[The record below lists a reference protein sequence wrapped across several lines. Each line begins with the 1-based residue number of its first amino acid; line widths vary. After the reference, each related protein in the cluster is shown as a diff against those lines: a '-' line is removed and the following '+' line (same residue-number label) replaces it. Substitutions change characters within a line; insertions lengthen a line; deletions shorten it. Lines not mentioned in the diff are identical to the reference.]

1 LAKLPPEEP
10 DALVAH
16 VRVCEGPGPEGPGL
30 LGKINYCSRKIQA
43 LVVVGFLTATG
54 LYAQEPNP
62 QPTAPAGNNAS
73 QIEIRVNLEKV
84 VHTMAGGIG
93 ASWHAMGPDVIHYPD
108 LIGRDNRA
116 CKGSAY
122 GGNPPVIPAFDKAWG
137 DVYRHA
143 RWLGLD
149 FIRAEIAMDMY
160 NPRRGEF
167 VWDNDEMK
175 TLYRILEHCSK
186 NKVDVY
192 MTMQWQGVAWNAHPG
207 INRLQSSPKSVE
219 DFAVSYA
226 TLLEH
231 LVKTKGYDCIRWITV
246 NNEPGMGSGW
256 WQGSDRKPDSIMPA
270 MRATRAELNKRGL
283 QTIVLC
289 GPDGHEVNSGNFD
302 SKDPAV
308 GAMALHC
315 YSGKFRTKFAEGLK
329 LANERKL
336 PFFLAE
342 FGTFFMAKFEGD
354 NMALG
359 GPRSEAPKSY
369 DHQMTNA
376 EKILVGLNMGIDGF
390 NRWSFLNR
398 GDLDG
403 QWQLVRTWNPNLWDF
418 KQSVEPEPVPYYSF
432 GIITRFTAK
441 HSSVLE
447 TLGGSENLIAT
458 ALRSPK
464 GQLTLFL
471 LNLSNNKMAVNIG
484 FSAPPQALLLKG
496 YQVTSAAVSTSGFK
510 LEPINTVTIEKDKPA
525 LKVSIPARS
534 ITAYTT
540 YDLDPSADGIMSE

>member
-1 LAKLPPEEP
+1 
-10 DALVAH
+10 
-16 VRVCEGPGPEGPGL
+16 
-30 LGKINYCSRKIQA
+30 
-43 LVVVGFLTATG
+43 
-54 LYAQEPNP
+54 
-62 QPTAPAGNNAS
+62 
-73 QIEIRVNLEKV
+73 
-84 VHTMAGGIG
+84 MAGGIG
-93 ASWHAMGPDVIHYPD
+93 ASWHAMGPDVVHYPD

-122 GGNPPVIPAFDKAWG
+122 GGNPPVIPAFDKAWE

-149 FIRAEIAMDMY
+149 FIRVEIAMDMY
-160 NPRRGEF
+160 NPQRGEF

-207 INRLQSSPKSVE
+207 VNRLQSSPKSAE

-226 TLLEH
+226 TLLAH
-231 LVKTKGYDCIRWITV
+231 LVKDRGYDCIRWITV
-246 NNEPGMGSGW
+246 NNEPGMKVGW
-256 WQGSDRKPDSIMPA
+256 WQGPGGEPDSIMPA
-270 MRATRAELNKRGL
+270 LRATRAELDKRGL
-283 QTIVLC
+283 QGIALS
-289 GPDGHEVNSGNFD
+289 GPDGHEINSGNFD
-302 SKDPAV
+302 PSDPAV
-308 GAMALHC
+308 GAVSMHS
-315 YSGKFRTKFAEGLK
+315 YTGKFKSKFAEGLK
-329 LANERKL
+329 AARERKQ

-342 FGTFFMAKFEGD
+342 FGTFFMAKFEGE

-369 DHQMTNA
+369 DDQMKNA
-376 EKILVGLNMGIDGF
+376 EKILAGLNMGVDGF

-418 KQSVEPEPVPYYSF
+418 KKTVEPEPVPYYSF

-447 TLGGSENLIAT
+447 TRSDSENLLAA

-464 GQLTLFL
+464 GQLTLLL
-471 LNLSNNKMAVNIG
+471 LNLSQEGAEVSVG
-484 FSAPPQALLLKG
+484 FSIPQQTLSLKC
-496 YQVTSAAVSTSGFK
+496 YQVTSAAVSAPGFN
-510 LEPINTVTIEKDKPA
+510 LQAVNTATIDKDKPT
-525 LKVSIPARS
+525 LKVSLPARS

-540 YDLDPSADGIMSE
+540 YALNPAADGIMSE